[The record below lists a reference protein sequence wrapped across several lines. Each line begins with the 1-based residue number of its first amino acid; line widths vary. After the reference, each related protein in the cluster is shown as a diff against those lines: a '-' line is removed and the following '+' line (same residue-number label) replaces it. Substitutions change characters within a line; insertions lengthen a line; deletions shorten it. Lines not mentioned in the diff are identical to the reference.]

1 MVDFDKLNTQRQIL
15 EIVEHKHKETGGHC
29 GVTPAEIRLLIGCD
43 YAKIKEALNRL
54 YKHGKIS
61 VHQGK
66 DGKLVKFISSSSS
79 S

>member
-1 MVDFDKLNTQRQIL
+1 MVDFDELNTQSQIL
-15 EIVEHKHKETGGHC
+15 EIVKHKHKETGGHC
-29 GVTPAEIRLLIGCD
+29 GVTPAEIRLLVGCD

-66 DGKLVKFISSSSS
+66 DSKLVKFISSS
-79 S
+79 